1 MASCARASRLLFSL
15 WLLSSRVM
23 AQSLSAVMLRRSA
36 ELGLRPGWAL
46 SNARMPKYP
55 GCSWPEV
62 LDVSDE
68 DYKAALR
75 NEGVRA
81 EALAQKGIFKMKM
94 VFATS
99 NRRFSFYTVGTQLG
113 EEVWPDQFVRPL
125 GSESYEERPEA
136 YRLFVKEATSANG
149 GSMLVASL

>member
-55 GCSWPEV
+55 GCSWHRAVGRYSLHAGAPRR
-62 LDVSDE
+62 E
-68 DYKAALR
+68 DT
-75 NEGVRA
+75 GVRR
-81 EALAQKGIFKMKM
+81 K
-94 VFATS
+94 
-99 NRRFSFYTVGTQLG
+99 NRSR
-113 EEVWPDQFVRPL
+113 
-125 GSESYEERPEA
+125 A
-136 YRLFVKEATSANG
+136 G
-149 GSMLVASL
+149 GLQEGAHEGRSGDL